1 MEERF
6 WGTRG
11 SLPTPGPR
19 TVRFGGNTACVEV
32 RTGAG
37 HVFIFDCGTGAR
49 PLGDALTARVP
60 IGASILFSHTHWDH
74 IQGFPFFTPAFD
86 PRNTIALYGPQGERP
101 LHETLARQMELSYF
115 PVALGQL
122 PATLSFTDLGEGSH
136 TIGRA
141 RIVAQYLNHPAVTL
155 GYRLEADGAAVV
167 YACDHEPFGGAL
179 WRSDT
184 AAGRIESILH
194 EGDRRHA
201 RRRARGG
208 VGARRRCHSRRAHP
222 DRGRR
227 SRHAPPHEGSAPE
240 RRLRPHGSGER
251 ARGPRARAPGR
262 ARPRDPRLRH
272 ARARRAGRPEGPPRG
287 PDDGLPAGPH
297 AHVAGR
303 RGQHARRLRGRR
315 DGLSDEAVLEPAA
328 QRPGPGVSRAR
339 IEAVTRRA
347 STWVTESRTTTRPSP
362 SA

>member
-1 MEERF
+1 LQVRF
-6 WGTRG
+6 GGTRG

-19 TVRFGGNTACVEV
+19 TVRFGGNTVCVEV

-49 PLGDALTARVP
+49 PLGDALTARAP

-101 LHETLARQMELSYF
+101 PPQTPAPQMELSYF
-115 PVALGQL
+115 PVALSQL
-122 PATLSFTDLGEGSH
+122 PATLSFTDLGEGAH

-201 RRRARGG
+201 RFLARSEEHTSELQSLAYL
-208 VGARRRCHSRRAHP
+208 VC
-222 DRGRR
+222 
-227 SRHAPPHEGSAPE
+227 
-240 RRLRPHGSGER
+240 RL
-251 ARGPRARAPGR
+251 
-262 ARPRDPRLRH
+262 L
-272 ARARRAGRPEGPPRG
+272 
-287 PDDGLPAGPH
+287 
-297 AHVAGR
+297 
-303 RGQHARRLRGRR
+303 
-315 DGLSDEAVLEPAA
+315 LEKKKKKTLTKIYAESE
-328 QRPGPGVSRAR
+328 VS
-339 IEAVTRRA
+339 
-347 STWVTESRTTTRPSP
+347 
-362 SA
+362 

>member
-1 MEERF
+1 MEVRF

-60 IGASILFSHTHWDH
+60 IGAGILFSHTHWDP

-201 RRRARGG
+201 RFLADADL
-208 VGARRRCHSRRAHP
+208 VIHDA
-222 DRGRR
+222 
-227 SRHAPPHEGSAPE
+227 SAPE